1 MLKIIWQVSVSP
13 PGNDWYQ
20 QVSIILHESILR
32 FLEKYLRKSVEKE
45 EECCSVGRKAVHI
58 KILKMF
64 SSNHAKYYNSL
75 RDSNKILIRIF
86 DFPEVLQAE
95 TAFLWKF
102 QPRILPSFLAGGFLV
117 AQFVRMER
125 DPSHCPFIRAMAFS
139 ASTFFMKDTKPYP
152 LDLRVCGSLTTRQ
165 SLKIKFFKFLS
176 WIIMIMCW

>member
-20 QVSIILHESILR
+20 QVSIILHRINPQIPGEISQKICWG
-32 FLEKYLRKSVEKE
+32 E

-165 SLKIKFFKFLS
+165 SLKI
-176 WIIMIMCW
+176 